1 MLIQLQ
7 GIEKNYST
15 YPLFENVSLKV
26 EKGERIGIVGTN
38 GSGKSTILKM
48 IVGLEAPDKGT
59 ISIQKN
65 TAVGYLAQVP
75 EPEQKIVREYL
86 LASFEAVNHL
96 QKQLKVLEQQ
106 MCDPDG
112 DLDKTLGRYGK
123 VQEEFEAA
131 GGYEIES
138 RLEMITNGLAVAHL
152 LEQSFADLSG
162 GEQTIINL
170 ARILLQQKDLLLLDE
185 PTNHLDVQR
194 IRWLEGY
201 LVHEKT
207 ACIIVSHDRQFLN
220 NVVEKIVEIE
230 DGQAWA
236 YPGNYSAYKEQK
248 EARLEKLRKDFAEQQ
263 KEIQKMKLAIRRF
276 RQWGHEGDNEKFF
289 KKAKQLERR
298 LEKIQK
304 IAKPKDDSNKLGNK
318 NFQQADRSGKEVLL
332 GKGIQKSY
340 ASRTLFKESDF
351 SIYWKERLAIIGE
364 NGAGK
369 TTLMRLI
376 MENEKLDEGEMKLGS
391 KVVIGYLPQM
401 IEFEQPQR
409 TILQEFMYECSLGEQ
424 ESRRILAGYSFYK
437 DDVMTQLRF
446 LSGGE
451 KVRLELA
458 KLMQKEVNFLLLDE
472 PTNHLDI
479 ETREEIEE
487 ILEEFEGTLLTVSH
501 DRFFLEKMFQHFLVI
516 DQQRVTKVTGSYSGV
531 STVEN

>member
-15 YPLFENVSLKV
+15 YPLFENLCLKV
-26 EKGERIGIVGTN
+26 EAGERVGLVGTN
-38 GSGKSTILKM
+38 GSGKSTVLKM
-48 IVGLEAPDKGT
+48 IMGIETADKGT

-65 TAVGYLAQVP
+65 AAVGYLAQTP
-75 EPEQKIVREYL
+75 EAEESIVRDYL
-86 LASFEAVNHL
+86 LASFEEVNHL
-96 QKQLKVLEQQ
+96 QKYLKNLEQQ
-106 MCDPDG
+106 MCDPEVE
-112 DLDKTLGRYGK
+112 LEKVLARYGK

-152 LEQSFADLSG
+152 LEQNFRALSG

-170 ARILLQQKDLLLLDE
+170 ARILLQQKDVLLLDE

-194 IRWLEGY
+194 IQWLEGY

-220 NVVEKIVEIE
+220 NVVEKIIEIE
-230 DGQAWA
+230 DGQGWV
-236 YPGNYSAYKEQK
+236 YPGNYTAYKAQK
-248 EARLEKLRKDFAEQQ
+248 EARLEKLRKDFDEQQ

-304 IAKPKDDSNKLGNK
+304 ISKPKEETNKLGNK
-318 NFQQADRSGKEVLL
+318 NFQKTDRSGKEVLL
-332 GKGIQKSY
+332 AKGIKKSY
-340 ASRTLFKESDF
+340 ASRVLFEESDF
-351 SIYWKERLAIIGE
+351 PLYWKERLAIIGE

-376 MENEKLDEGEMKLGS
+376 MGEESLDEGELKLGS
-391 KVVIGYLPQM
+391 KVIIGYLPQM
-401 IEFEQPQR
+401 IEFKQPQR

-424 ESRRILAGYSFYK
+424 ESRRVLAGYSFYK

-458 KLMQKEVNFLLLDE
+458 KLMQKQVNFLLLDE

-487 ILEEFEGTLLTVSH
+487 ILEAFEGTLLTVSH
-501 DRFFLEKMFQHFLVI
+501 DRYFLEKMFQQYLLI
-516 DQQRVTKVTGSYSGV
+516 DQQKVVKVTGSYSDA
-531 STVEN
+531 SMLKK